1 MKLFGWELTFRR
13 AEKAL
18 PSGFSG
24 LSGILANRGGWLPI
38 IRESFAGAFQQ
49 NITID
54 RNLVLTHFAVFSCMT
69 LIASDIAKLRLRLVQ
84 RDDDGIWTEAD
95 NPAYSPVLR
104 KPNSIQTRIQFWE
117 SWMLAKLS
125 NGNVY
130 VLKGRDGRG
139 VVTSLHVLDPQRVQ
153 VLVSEDGEVF
163 YQLASDNISGV
174 LQQIT
179 VPARE
184 IVHDRMNCLFHPL
197 VGLSPIT
204 AAGLAATQGLNI
216 QRDATFFF
224 GNRSVPGGIL
234 TAPAAISN
242 ETAERL
248 KTAWQ
253 ENYGGENAGKVAVL
267 GDGLSFEPMRVTAHD
282 AQVVEQLKWTAE
294 VVCSV
299 FHVPMYKI
307 GLGALPTYNNI
318 QALNVEYYS
327 QALQVLIEAAELA
340 MDEGLRTGEQLG
352 TEFDISDLLRMD
364 EMTQIT
370 VAKEGVSAGVFKPNE
385 ARRRMNLK
393 PVEGGDT
400 PYLQQQNYSLA
411 ALNKRDQR
419 DDPFATATA
428 PGARSPAPGSA
439 EQGEP
444 PGSPAPEAAEQ
455 DEPAAPAED
464 AQAREWARVAR
475 VFEDAA

>member
-1 MKLFGWELTFRR
+1 MKLFGWELSFRR

-54 RNLVLTHFAVFSCMT
+54 RNLVLTHFAIFSCMT

-84 RDDDGIWTEAD
+84 KDDDGIWSEVE

-117 SWMLAKLS
+117 SWLLAKLS
-125 NGNVY
+125 NGNAY
-130 VLKGRDGRG
+130 VLKGRDARG
-139 VVTSLHVLDPQRVQ
+139 VVTTLHVLDPSRVQ
-153 VLVSEDGEVF
+153 VLISSDGEVF
-163 YQLASDNISGV
+163 YQLASDNVSG
-174 LQQIT
+174 LQQQVT

-184 IVHDRMNCLFHPL
+184 IIHDRMNCLFHPL
-197 VGLSPIT
+197 VGLSPVT

-216 QRDATFFF
+216 QRDATLFF
-224 GNRSVPGGIL
+224 GNRSLPGGIL

-242 ETAERL
+242 DTAQRL
-248 KTAWQ
+248 KESWEA
-253 ENYGGENAGKVAVL
+253 NFGGENTGKVAVL
-267 GDGLSFEPMRVTAHD
+267 GDGLKFEAMRVTATD
-282 AQVVEQLKWTAE
+282 AQLVEQLKWTAE

-307 GLGALPTYNNI
+307 GLGTMPTYNNI

-352 TEFDISDLLRMD
+352 TEFDIYDLLRMD
-364 EMTQIT
+364 EMTQIS
-370 VAKEGVSAGVFKPNE
+370 VAKEGVGSGVMKPNE
-385 ARRRMNLK
+385 ARRRLNLK

-411 ALNKRDQR
+411 ALNKRDQSE
-419 DDPFATATA
+419 DPFNRT
-428 PGARSPAPGSA
+428 
-439 EQGEP
+439 P
-444 PGSPAPEAAEQ
+444 PR
-455 DEPAAPAED
+455 AAPAPAQPAGSGEPDDEAQKRAWREVAD
-464 AQAREWARVAR
+464 A
-475 VFEDAA
+475 FEDAA

>member
-1 MKLFGWELTFRR
+1 MKIFGWELRSPITR
-13 AEKAL
+13 EKAVQ
-18 PSGFSG
+18 PIG
-24 LSGILANRGGWLPI
+24 LNSVLANRGGWLPI
-38 IRESFAGAFQQ
+38 IRESFAGAFQT
-49 NITID
+49 NVTID

-84 RDDDGIWTEAD
+84 KDEDGIWSEVD

-117 SWMLAKLS
+117 SWLLAKLS
-125 NGNVY
+125 NGNAY
-130 VLKGRDGRG
+130 VLKGRDARG
-139 VVTSLHVLDPQRVQ
+139 VVTTLHVLDPSRVQ
-153 VLVSEDGEVF
+153 VLISADGEVF
-163 YQLASDNISGV
+163 YQLASDNVTG
-174 LQQIT
+174 LQQQVT

-184 IVHDRMNCLFHPL
+184 IIHDRMNCLFHPL
-197 VGLSPIT
+197 VGLSPVT

-216 QRDATFFF
+216 QRDATLFF
-224 GNRSVPGGIL
+224 GNRSLPGGIL

-242 ETAERL
+242 DTAQRL
-248 KTAWQ
+248 KEQWEA
-253 ENYGGENAGKVAVL
+253 NFGGENAGKVAVL
-267 GDGLSFEPMRVTAHD
+267 GDGLKFEAMRVTATD
-282 AQVVEQLKWTAE
+282 AQLVEQLRWTAE

-307 GLGALPTYNNI
+307 GLGAMPTYNNI

-370 VAKEGVSAGVFKPNE
+370 VAKEGVGAGVFKPNE

-411 ALNKRDQR
+411 ALNKRDQGE
-419 DDPFATATA
+419 DPFSTARPAAAT
-428 PGARSPAPGSA
+428 PSP
-439 EQGEP
+439 P
-444 PGSPAPEAAEQ
+444 PANDNTPTDEAASL
-455 DEPAAPAED
+455 ALAEI
-464 AQAREWARVAR
+464 RMGLL
-475 VFEDAA
+475 